1 MPAITST
8 SVLGDGAIVLN
19 ETTLNGTDSFT
30 YKKGDLLILRNP
42 TGSPISP
49 TIDGD
54 GGTSVI
60 VPGIGSVSVA
70 AGWAVGSI
78 PANSARVIPLDTRAE
93 YCKGTVAI
101 TSGTGLI
108 AAILRV

>member
-1 MPAITST
+1 MPVITTT
-8 SVLGDGAIVLN
+8 SILGDGAIVLN

-30 YKKGDLLILRNP
+30 YKKGDILILRNP

-54 GGTSVI
+54 GSTSVI
-60 VPGIGSVSVA
+60 VPGVGTINVA

-78 PANSARVIPLDTRAE
+78 PANSARVIPLDTRAA
-93 YCKGTVAI
+93 YCKGMVAI
-101 TSGTGLI
+101 TGGTGLV
-108 AAILRV
+108 ASILRV